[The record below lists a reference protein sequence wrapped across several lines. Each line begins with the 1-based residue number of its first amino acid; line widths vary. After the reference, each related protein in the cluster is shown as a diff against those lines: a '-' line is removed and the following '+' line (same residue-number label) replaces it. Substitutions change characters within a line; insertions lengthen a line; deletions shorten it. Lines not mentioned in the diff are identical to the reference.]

1 MDNITN
7 VDQQIQILQ
16 ALKKSAGHANIT
28 VNMMGEQKI
37 VNNYGAINPI
47 NIREMCDNGDTL
59 EALEVILTAMEDE
72 DKIESLQEMALRIA
86 MKKYKTNKAAA
97 EWLGLGRTTFKEKM
111 KVRNLLRPWNKPEE
125 NVKELKC
132 VN

>member
-1 MDNITN
+1 MDDITN
-7 VDQQIQILQ
+7 IDQQVKLIQ
-16 ALKKSAGHANIT
+16 ALKKSSGNASIT

-37 VNNYGAINPI
+37 VNNYGALNPI
-47 NIREMCDNGDTL
+47 NIREMCEQGQTL
-59 EALEVILTAMEDE
+59 EALEIILDAIEDE

-97 EWLGLGRTTFKEKM
+97 EWLGLGRTTFKEKI

-125 NVKELKC
+125 DVKELKC